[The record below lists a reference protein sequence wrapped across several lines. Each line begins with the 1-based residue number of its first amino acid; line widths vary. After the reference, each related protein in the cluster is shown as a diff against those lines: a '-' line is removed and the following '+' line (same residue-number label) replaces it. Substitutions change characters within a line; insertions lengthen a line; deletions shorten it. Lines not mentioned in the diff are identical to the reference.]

1 MIYGVIKPKD
11 LDEHGDIKFSY
22 FSENDESRR
31 LSLTPS
37 DYTKVQRSL
46 DIFDALIKFT
56 PAGSKFLSLA
66 PDTKSVE
73 DECSHKDHHI
83 RFTMNSTQRSSSL
96 SVESSLLKN
105 LSNALLTHPLIRG
118 LLTHYRINTSEE
130 DSSVESDYGETI
142 PQISQVSSTKLLFI
156 IYYCQQ
162 NTSILFVSLYYNT
175 NRQ

>member
-31 LSLTPS
+31 LTPS

-83 RFTMNSTQRSSSL
+83 RFTMNTQRSSSL

-105 LSNALLTHPLIRG
+105 VSNALLTHPLIRG
-118 LLTHYRINTSEE
+118 LLTHYRINLREE
-130 DSSVESDYGETI
+130 DSSVESVYGETI
-142 PQISQVSSTKLLFI
+142 PQISQVSLTNLLFI